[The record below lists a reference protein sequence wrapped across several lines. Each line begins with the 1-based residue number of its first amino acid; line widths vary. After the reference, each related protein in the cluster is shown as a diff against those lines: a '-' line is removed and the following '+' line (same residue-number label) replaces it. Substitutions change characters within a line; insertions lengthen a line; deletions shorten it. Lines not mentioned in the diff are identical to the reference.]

1 MVVIRLARSGGRK
14 RPFYHIHVAD
24 QRRSRDGR
32 FIERLGFY
40 DPLPRIPK
48 EAEARDAQQHIP
60 ERVRIDLER
69 LDYWVR
75 QGAQMSARVK
85 KVVRDYKK
93 APEDKGPVAA
103 EDTAAEA
110 PEETIEDTTAETAAE
125 TPEETTEATTAE
137 TPEDTPEVAETTAAP
152 TDDEE
157 VAA

>member
-40 DPLPRIPK
+40 DPLPRVPK
-48 EAEARDAQQHIP
+48 AADAQQHIP
-60 ERVRIDLER
+60 ERVRIDLDR

-75 QGAQMSARVK
+75 QGAQMSDRVK

-93 APEDKGPVAA
+93 APEDKPPRATL
-103 EDTAAEA
+103 E
-110 PEETIEDTTAETAAE
+110 TTADT
-125 TPEETTEATTAE
+125 TPEEMG
-137 TPEDTPEVAETTAAP
+137 AETTEDTSEETPVVAESTASP

>member
-48 EAEARDAQQHIP
+48 AADAQQHIP
-60 ERVRIDLER
+60 ERVRIDLDR

-75 QGAQMSARVK
+75 QGAQMSDRVK
-85 KVVRDYKK
+85 KLCVITKK
-93 APEDKGPVAA
+93 HRRISPPEPR
-103 EDTAAEA
+103 
-110 PEETIEDTTAETAAE
+110 
-125 TPEETTEATTAE
+125 
-137 TPEDTPEVAETTAAP
+137 
-152 TDDEE
+152 
-157 VAA
+157 